1 MSDYWK
7 LDIKDYTINEL
18 DDMFNLTAPYT
29 LEHII
34 NADNDLTEKINI
46 EQINISMLFSKN

>member
-7 LDIKDYTINEL
+7 LNIKDYTISEL

-29 LEHII
+29 LEHIV
-34 NADNDLTEKINI
+34 NADNDLTEKIT
-46 EQINISMLFSKN
+46 ELS